1 MEKSDVFRIAG
12 SVSNESEE
20 ELLGHVLK
28 VVGYTSNIHR
38 LVKKSFNY
46 CETHKVATP
55 RAPKARMPR
64 ASALCSCPPLGG
76 K

>member
-12 SVSNESEE
+12 SISDESEE

-38 LVKKSFNY
+38 LVRQSFNF
-46 CETHKVATP
+46 CDTHKVATP
-55 RAPKARMPR
+55 RVPKTRMPR
-64 ASALCSCPPLGG
+64 TAVCSCPPLPR